1 MIGPILSLWRLELMG
16 AFAHHP
22 GSSWLTRN
30 CAAHPRW
37 ALCLSTVITS
47 VALIQGV
54 AIYRCRFTSPL
65 LPRPVLTDPA
75 ASSDGF
81 TVVCVVPDGTYPAG
95 VAAGSLEMSVEL
107 LEGAV
112 SGNAGNVIPWGHGQC
127 Q

>member
-1 MIGPILSLWRLELMG
+1 M
-16 AFAHHP
+16 
-22 GSSWLTRN
+22 
-30 CAAHPRW
+30 
-37 ALCLSTVITS
+37 ITS

-65 LPRPVLTDPA
+65 LLRPVLTDPA

-81 TVVCVVPDGTYPAG
+81 TVGCVVPDGIYPAG
-95 VAAGSLEMSVEL
+95 VAVGSLEMSVEL

-127 Q
+127 QCQ